1 MEKNLDRVMEEIAGF
16 ITAIANQAAKLEP
29 NSKPP
34 IITLEN
40 DSQLCIIQK
49 MGTVTGAI
57 YKRT

>member
-1 MEKNLDRVMEEIAGF
+1 MSNESAGF

-40 DSQLCIIQK
+40 DTQLCIIQNI
-49 MGTVTGAI
+49 GNVTGAI
-57 YKRT
+57 YKRI